1 VRRGIPELED
11 LGSLQG
17 RRVLVRADLNVPLAT
32 KPDGAVV
39 VADDFRLRASRP
51 TIDWL
56 RAQGAE
62 VERETKTNTE
72 MNKIRCKYIII

>member
-51 TIDWL
+51 TIDW
-56 RAQGAE
+56 QGKAK
-62 VERETKTNTE
+62 VKNIKKINETDHNLK
-72 MNKIRCKYIII
+72 